1 MMLNV
6 FKFNVNRN
14 ISPQNNVNFCIKK
27 EQDFNKKKKEYK
39 HFPPSIREW
48 NNSIYVFNKKSLN
61 FLPQATLLTNK
72 LIKNYFNFYNYNID
86 YKLRT
91 SSLTLKDRSLSSN
104 KIHLSKGEFKHTN
117 NKVIITLYVYNRQMN
132 IYTKI
137 IKYNYIKVFKN
148 KIVKINKLF
157 NLIKLKGIQSLKKVT
172 SIKYL
177 FKSTLGIKSNILNKD
192 ILYNYIIYFYK
203 NFINKSLDK
212 LKLYLY
218 YKELLYINES
228 KFNFTYLQYLKKYL
242 ERVYNKNVEFNF
254 INLRHFYLNSDI
266 LIEAIALRIK
276 RDRRKLHKK
285 LKIFT
290 RNIKLYEK
298 INLYKKFNIINNR
311 YINKVFINKFIFN
324 NIKYKYIT
332 GFRLRIYGRLI
343 NRSTASKSITVL
355 YHKGHLLNIDSSYK
369 GLSSVIL
376 KGNLKS
382 NIQFTKVNCRTRVGS
397 FGIRG
402 WLSSN

>member
-1 MMLNV
+1 MLNI
-6 FKFNVNRN
+6 FKFSVNRN
-14 ISPQNNVNFCIKK
+14 TSRHNLVKFYIKK
-27 EQDFNKKKKEYK
+27 EQDFSKDKREYK

-48 NNSIYVFNKKSLN
+48 NNSIYVFNKKSLD
-61 FLPQATLLTNK
+61 FLPQATILSSK
-72 LIKNYFNFYNYNID
+72 LIKNYFNLYNSNID

-91 SSLTLKDRSLSSN
+91 SSLSLRDRSLSSN
-104 KIHLSKGEFKHTN
+104 KIHLSNGEFKHTN
-117 NKVIITLYVYNRQMN
+117 NKVIITLYVYNRQIN

-137 IKYNYIKVFKN
+137 IKYNYMKVFTN
-148 KIVKINKLF
+148 KIMIINRLL

-172 SIKYL
+172 NIKYL
-177 FKSTLGIKSNILNKD
+177 FKNTLGIRSNILYKD
-192 ILYNYIIYFYK
+192 ILYNYIINFYN
-203 NFINKSLDK
+203 NFINKSLSK

-242 ERVYNKNVEFNF
+242 EKVYNKNVEFNF

-266 LIEAIALRIK
+266 LIEAIALKIK
-276 RDRRKLHKK
+276 KDRRKLHKK

-290 RNIKLYEK
+290 KNIKLYEN
-298 INLYKKFNIINNR
+298 INLYKRFNIINNR
-311 YINKVFINKFIFN
+311 YINKIFINKFIFN

-369 GLSSVIL
+369 RLSSVTL

-382 NIQFTKVNCRTRVGS
+382 NLQFTIVNCRTRVGS